1 MSGLYPQSTSSES
14 FYGMKVIS
22 GWSKCVLVGQN
33 NFWCQTMKQSAPLV
47 HASPLWSAGL
57 NYVLWK
63 WSAGQS
69 MSHLALLSV
78 PWSAKMSLKCS
89 LAGRKCLR
97 IAVSPLY
104 CQNAALLRP
113 FCYCFPSPKASVH
126 ATAQNEKDSQSMK
139 NILMHETADFM
150 AIRVWGKQI
159 NRLCSL
165 TYTRNQSDRMPTE
178 MLAHLLA
185 HSLSN
190 VRFHLTADG
199 RMDSLPHSMIVWVAM
214 ETFDHGCRER
224 PRQSCRDRH
233 RNRETTG
240 LNPFWHRRKSV
251 QKCSKGG
258 KKTAAGEWKDVIEEC
273 ADSMWQLENA
283 LKKGCP
289 VYSMPVREA

>member
-1 MSGLYPQSTSSES
+1 MAGLYPQSISSES

-47 HASPLWSAGL
+47 HARPLWSAGL

-126 ATAQNEKDSQSMK
+126 ATAQNEKKLPIHEKHSHARNCRLHGRQS
-139 NILMHETADFM
+139 LGQTD
-150 AIRVWGKQI
+150 KQAV
-159 NRLCSL
+159 
-165 TYTRNQSDRMPTE
+165 
-178 MLAHLLA
+178 LAHLYA
-185 HSLSN
+185 QSIRPN
-190 VRFHLTADG
+190 AD
-199 RMDSLPHSMIVWVAM
+199 RDA
-214 ETFDHGCRER
+214 R
-224 PRQSCRDRH
+224 PPTRSF
-233 RNRETTG
+233 T
-240 LNPFWHRRKSV
+240 L
-251 QKCSKGG
+251 
-258 KKTAAGEWKDVIEEC
+258 
-273 ADSMWQLENA
+273 
-283 LKKGCP
+283 
-289 VYSMPVREA
+289 